1 MILPVK
7 LASIKNPDLV
17 KSYSAAYRS
26 YFLKIVNRQLIEAED
41 GIEVLLNPNKN
52 YLIICLNLD
61 IVQIIP
67 VDDVSLGKYLNSEK
81 DVWYCVYRQKWVFD
95 KLANQ
100 VTKCSFCYEYYFH
113 DVTNQCRN
121 CIGTTNNK
129 IKKIILDGQKYLTIP
144 VMDYSEENNM
154 KIYLDDKLIH
164 ICQTCLGD
172 NHPIYWMCLNVSGH
186 TTATIVLKY
195 PDNNLKFIDTS
206 NEFKCSN
213 NDSLRP
219 QLRYSQLI
227 GWINDP
233 NGLIYYQN
241 KYHLFYQYNPF
252 GVRWNNMY
260 WGHAVSDDLLNW
272 TDLPLAIYP
281 KVMASGMCF
290 SGSGNYDD
298 NGIFVV
304 FTDTNLGER
313 IARSSDGGITW
324 KVVNDYP
331 IIPKHRG
338 RDPKIIWYQG
348 SWILIVYV
356 HHGSDCFA
364 FYRSP
369 NLIDWELTGYVPGFY
384 ECPEM
389 VELNIDDNPLNTQW
403 VLFGCDALYQI
414 GNFNGKIFI
423 PNDDTKHRL
432 HYGKFRA
439 PQCFSRSS
447 RVIQIGWVPISM
459 KNMPFN
465 QTFSLPLE
473 LSLKTT
479 PIGIR
484 MHANPIKELNNLRYA
499 SQSIKNYIT
508 KDTVVFNTD
517 GQLFDILVDIKPINN
532 ISLYFGDNIIHY
544 DSALNKLCFN
554 SPSGIDDIILLPKDT
569 LNASCI
575 RPATR
580 RQGLRLRVVVDK
592 PMYEVCIEFGLIYV
606 ILERIDPG
614 KDINFI
620 KLKPFDNEL
629 VINEFTVHKMK
640 PITVIRHNL

>member
-1 MILPVK
+1 MILPFE
-7 LASIKNPDLV
+7 LASIKNTDLI
-17 KSYSAAYRS
+17 KSYSAS
-26 YFLKIVNRQLIEAED
+26 YHTYYIKIVNGQLIEVED
-41 GIEVLLNPNKN
+41 GIGVLLNPNKN
-52 YLIICLNLD
+52 YLIICFNLD

-67 VDDVSLGKYLNSEK
+67 VDDISLGKYLNSEK
-81 DVWYCVYRQKWVFD
+81 DVWYCVHRQKWIFD
-95 KLANQ
+95 KLVNQ

-121 CIGTTNNK
+121 CIGTTDNK
-129 IKKIILDGQKYLTIP
+129 IKKINLNGKKYLTIP
-144 VMDYSEENNM
+144 VTDYSEENNM
-154 KIYLDDKLIH
+154 KIYLDNKLIH
-164 ICQTCLGD
+164 VCQTCLG
-172 NHPIYWMCLNVSGH
+172 NNEPIYWMCINVSDH

-195 PDNNLKFIDTS
+195 PDNNLKFIESSD
-206 NEFKCSN
+206 EFKCFN

-219 QLRYSQLI
+219 QLRYSQPF

-233 NGLIYYQN
+233 NGLVYYQN

-272 TDLPLAIYP
+272 TDLPLALHP
-281 KVMASGMCF
+281 KVMCSGMCF
-290 SGSGNYDD
+290 SGGGNYDD

-313 IARSSDGGITW
+313 IARSPDGGITW
-324 KVVNDYP
+324 KVENNYP

-364 FYRSP
+364 FYRSFDLT
-369 NLIDWELTGYVPGFY
+369 NWELTGYVPGFY

-389 VELNIDDNPLNTQW
+389 VELNVDDNPLNTHPLNTQW

-414 GNFNGKIFI
+414 GDFDGKIFI

-465 QTFSLPLE
+465 QIFSLPLE

-508 KDTVVFNTD
+508 KDAVVFDTTRSSE
-517 GQLFDILVDIKPINN
+517 GQLFDILVDIKPIND
-532 ISLYFGDNIIHY
+532 ISIHFGDNVIHY
-544 DSALNKLCFN
+544 NSALNKLHFN
-554 SPSGIDDIILLPKDT
+554 SPSGIDDIFCCPNDT
-569 LNASCI
+569 LN
-575 RPATR
+575 
-580 RQGLRLRVVVDK
+580 LRVIVDK
-592 PMYEVCIEFGLIYV
+592 PMYEVCINFGLIYV
-606 ILERIDPG
+606 TLERINPG
-614 KDINFI
+614 KDIDSI
-620 KLKPFDNEL
+620 KLNPFNDEL
-629 VINEFTVHKMK
+629 LINEFTVYKMK
-640 PITVIRHNL
+640 PITVTRRT